1 MIGNRFWNTSRV
13 SNFLRELGVRP
24 SRWQENIAHLA
35 KIGEMS
41 VEEFLVTDPISYSD
55 IVWPYQHEHDTV
67 KKIIGIINYHEM
79 LPYYNTTQ
87 EGEKP
92 VTEQKNTIIDAP
104 AEPKRITRESLQSI
118 YENATLEFEDAY
130 SRVKHGECTWEEV
143 NEIYKE
149 MDEAAMAV
157 ANYDKVH
164 ASATAGKKTWEEA
177 DAAGEK
183 AAEALLKLK
192 EAEEKSKKP
201 LIEEFEQVKTKWACP
216 TCSAVWR
223 TKAKSE

>member
-24 SRWQENIAHLA
+24 VRWQENIAHLA

-41 VEEFLVTDPISYSD
+41 VEEFLVTDPISYSE
-55 IVWPYQHEHDTV
+55 IVWPYQHEHHTV

-79 LPYYNTTQ
+79 LPYYTVAQ
-87 EGEKP
+87 QPEKP
-92 VTEQKNTIIDAP
+92 VAEEKTIISDAP
-104 AEPKRITRESLQSI
+104 VTRDTLQSI
-118 YENATLEFEDAY
+118 YENVTVEFEDAY

-183 AAEALLKLK
+183 AAEALLKRK
-192 EAEEKSKKP
+192 EAEEKPKKP